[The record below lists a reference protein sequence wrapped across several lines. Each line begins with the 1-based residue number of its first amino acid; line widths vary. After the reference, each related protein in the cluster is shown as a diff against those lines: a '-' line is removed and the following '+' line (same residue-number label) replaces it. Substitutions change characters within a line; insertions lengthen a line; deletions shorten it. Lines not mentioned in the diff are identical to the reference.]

1 MTPRPDKIA
10 SEDMSH
16 SGSDLMN
23 GVQQQRHNTSTSST
37 STRHHKKE
45 AHHSSSAAAVANR
58 QRRRPTSYTTE
69 YTPSPHLVATAVKRD
84 APLDEKVLK
93 HRKQEL
99 EQQQQQ
105 REKEERRQRRASLQ
119 EERGGDDYTKN
130 RLVRGEFCF
139 V

>member
-1 MTPRPDKIA
+1 M
-10 SEDMSH
+10 
-16 SGSDLMN
+16 
-23 GVQQQRHNTSTSST
+23 
-37 STRHHKKE
+37 
-45 AHHSSSAAAVANR
+45 
-58 QRRRPTSYTTE
+58 
-69 YTPSPHLVATAVKRD
+69 ATAVKRD

-99 EQQQQQ
+99 EQQQQ

-130 RLVRGEFCF
+130 RLARGEFCF